1 MFEGGKVTT
10 VSSFLGTIKRG
21 CEGYVNKFP
30 TWESL
35 FSMDGAAMEAVGI
48 QCKQRRMILRWVH
61 KYR

>member
-1 MFEGGKVTT
+1 MPEGGKVKD
-10 VSSFLGTIKRG
+10 VASFLGVIRRG
-21 CEGYVNKFP
+21 CEGYATKFP

-35 FSMDGAAMEAVGI
+35 FTMDGAAMEAAGI